1 MCLAALSVPNINL
14 FSLARYVLPMCI
26 TREMHFS
33 PGDVNSACNLVALEA
48 TGGSAEAYDGN
59 CFIQLKY
66 KFMFRFFS

>member
-48 TGGSAEAYDGN
+48 TGEAQGHMMKTASYN
-59 CFIQLKY
+59 
-66 KFMFRFFS
+66 

>member
-1 MCLAALSVPNINL
+1 M
-14 FSLARYVLPMCI
+14 LPMCI

-48 TGGSAEAYDGN
+48 TGGSTEAYDEN